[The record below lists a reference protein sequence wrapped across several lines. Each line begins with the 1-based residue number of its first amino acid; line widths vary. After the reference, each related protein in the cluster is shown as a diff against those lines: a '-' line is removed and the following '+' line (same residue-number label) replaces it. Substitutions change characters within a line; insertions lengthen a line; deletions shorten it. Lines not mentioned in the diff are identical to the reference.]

1 MDNAPSYLPSW
12 VRFPKENKLSIFNG
26 NKKKVFFRELV
37 SNLIVYIR
45 FVFTT
50 KKDLYS
56 MFLPFFLFIAYF
68 VKEANPHHG
77 RMEQVIEELSKDDD
91 ADVKAFLQIPQM
103 YDSDGEPINDVSVSS
118 FFVKLNITH
127 TKFLISKR

>member
-26 NKKKVFFRELV
+26 DKKKGFFPGIGSLHSFCFHE
-37 SNLIVYIR
+37 
-45 FVFTT
+45 
-50 KKDLYS
+50 KKKNLYS

>member
-1 MDNAPSYLPSW
+1 MVIKEGFFPRIGFLFNSLHSFCFHEKK
-12 VRFPKENKLSIFNG
+12 RFIF
-26 NKKKVFFRELV
+26 
-37 SNLIVYIR
+37 Y
-45 FVFTT
+45 VFT
-50 KKDLYS
+50 
-56 MFLPFFLFIAYF
+56 FFLFIAYF